1 METYPAKE
9 VLRAFW
15 GWGLKRLR
23 VWSRWYYKGV
33 FASILPSCRCHAL
46 EGLKLEKRSWWSLC
60 IEPSQPA
67 PKEPKGI
74 IIFKQCLQG
83 YFREYL
89 NLLPYCTHTISTCLK
104 LLLLSDDAQWNFR
117 GDKWQCDP
125 NFMGHW
131 WWSSSLETTC
141 VRSSFLVTINPAFF
155 INTPSY
161 YTPLWTWKNLEFLI
175 ENCS

>member
-1 METYPAKE
+1 MSCTWRPEIRETIMMISMYRAKPASPE
-9 VLRAFW
+9 GAEGHHHLQTVSP
-15 GWGLKRLR
+15 RLL
-23 VWSRWYYKGV
+23 SGV
-33 FASILPSCRCHAL
+33 FKSIAVLH
-46 EGLKLEKRSWWSLC
+46 
-60 IEPSQPA
+60 
-67 PKEPKGI
+67 
-74 IIFKQCLQG
+74 
-83 YFREYL
+83 
-89 NLLPYCTHTISTCLK
+89 THTISTCLK

-175 ENCS
+175 GNCRAWKLAKKEEMTLQILFWS